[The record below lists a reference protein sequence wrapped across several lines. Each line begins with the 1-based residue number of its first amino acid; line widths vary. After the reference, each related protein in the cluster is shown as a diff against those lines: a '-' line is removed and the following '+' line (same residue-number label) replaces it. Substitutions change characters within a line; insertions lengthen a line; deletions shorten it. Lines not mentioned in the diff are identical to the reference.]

1 MPCERTENPVGVL
14 AATVRGDDIRTADG
28 RWAATE
34 KQSQKDNDKLFPS
47 VTWPL

>member
-1 MPCERTENPVGVL
+1 MPCERTENAVRVL
-14 AATVRGDDIRTADG
+14 AKRVRAADIGTADG
-28 RWAATE
+28 RWKATE